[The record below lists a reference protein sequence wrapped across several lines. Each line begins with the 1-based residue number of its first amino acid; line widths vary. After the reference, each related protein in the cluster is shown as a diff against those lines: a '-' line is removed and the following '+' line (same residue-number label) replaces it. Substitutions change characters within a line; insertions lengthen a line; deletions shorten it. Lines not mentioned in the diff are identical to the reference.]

1 MKTEQGKIWDYL
13 LAENAL
19 GRSCAINVPTI
30 ANALGVLPHGTNNDD
45 VRAWIRSLVI
55 DFGKQI
61 GTSNK
66 GVFIIVDED
75 DLQTAINFVKNHD
88 DRVAAIKR
96 NGIYSI

>member
-1 MKTEQGKIWDYL
+1 MTVEQCKIWEYL
-13 LAENAL
+13 LDEKAL

-55 DFGKQI
+55 DSGKQI

-66 GVFIIVDED
+66 GVFIIVDDD

-88 DRVAAIKR
+88 ERVAAIR
-96 NGIYSI
+96 QNGIYSI

>member
-1 MKTEQGKIWDYL
+1 MTAEQRKIWDYL

-19 GRSCAINVPTI
+19 GRSCAINVETI
-30 ANALGVLPHGTNNDD
+30 ANALGIPHSGTNDD
-45 VRAWIRSLVI
+45 PVRAWIRSLVI

-61 GTSNK
+61 GTFNK
-66 GVFIIVDED
+66 GVFIIVDEG

-96 NGIYSI
+96 NGFYSS